1 MKKVSSV
8 ISVLLVLLMLFS
20 VCSFAAD
27 ALAVTSV
34 TCGGAALD
42 GAVVDGDD
50 VIAVAFSLDVAGNQG
65 DNAALIGV
73 YTKAGEKADYTIHPV
88 ENGNVVKIQ
97 LNDLAGGK
105 YELKI
110 GAGVKA
116 DDESL
121 LGETQT
127 VAFRVKEN
135 TVVESRCE
143 HICHSDGRVAKF
155 IWNFMNKIFKFLKIN
170 QYCECGE
177 AHW

>member
-50 VIAVAFSLDVAGNQG
+50 VIAVAFSLGVAGNQ
-65 DNAALIGV
+65 DENAALIGV
-73 YTKAGEKADYTIHPV
+73 YTKAGKKADCTVHPV
-88 ENGNVVKIQ
+88 ESGNVVKIQ
-97 LNDLAGGK
+97 LNDLDGGE

-116 DDESL
+116 DDGSRL
-121 LGETQT
+121 AETQT
-127 VAFRVKEN
+127 VAFRVKE
-135 TVVESRCE
+135 TVVVKSTCQ